1 MEKGKERSLWYNEEE
16 KAVFLKWAA
25 MERLLEYANEYFS
38 EDVACGKRKF
48 WLYGHYIAMT
58 YLYITLIVNI
68 LKNMGVIDV
77 DI

>member
-1 MEKGKERSLWYNEEE
+1 
-16 KAVFLKWAA
+16 